1 MRAASHFAKP
11 ELCRE
16 GQKYRRG
23 SISPS
28 DRCQSC
34 LRCYCES
41 SGCLWAALGLVPWV
55 CVSGTLLTHDSP
67 KRILQNFFAIS
78 RAFSGIFVVIS
89 VTEGS
94 SFNTVSK
101 YFVVFAT
108 SSDSSILVP
117 SLEITRIVRLIAA
130 KRVCLEWT
138 GFEFVRIDLDY
149 WNLYWNE
156 PERWCSLPTT
166 TKIIR
171 GMHPSHPARKQSFIF
186 HLCCSRWDNC
196 LAIGFVDNE

>member
-1 MRAASHFAKP
+1 M
-11 ELCRE
+11 
-16 GQKYRRG
+16 
-23 SISPS
+23 
-28 DRCQSC
+28 
-34 LRCYCES
+34 
-41 SGCLWAALGLVPWV
+41 PWV

-130 KRVCLEWT
+130 KRVCLE
-138 GFEFVRIDLDY
+138 
-149 WNLYWNE
+149 
-156 PERWCSLPTT
+156 
-166 TKIIR
+166 
-171 GMHPSHPARKQSFIF
+171 
-186 HLCCSRWDNC
+186 
-196 LAIGFVDNE
+196 

>member
-1 MRAASHFAKP
+1 M
-11 ELCRE
+11 
-16 GQKYRRG
+16 
-23 SISPS
+23 
-28 DRCQSC
+28 
-34 LRCYCES
+34 
-41 SGCLWAALGLVPWV
+41 PWV

-67 KRILQNFFAIS
+67 ERILQNFFAIS

-117 SLEITRIVRLIAA
+117 SLEITRIVRLMAA

-138 GFEFVRIDLDY
+138 GFAFVRIDLDY
-149 WNLYWNE
+149 WNLYENE
-156 PERWCSLPTT
+156 PERRYSLHTT
-166 TKIIR
+166 TEIIR
-171 GMHPSHPARKQSFIF
+171 GMHPSHSTREQSFIF
-186 HLCCSRWDNC
+186 HLCCARWDDC
-196 LAIGFVDNE
+196 LAIRFVDNE